1 MVEGFEGREWEL
13 KLLRGLEE
21 KEELAKERS
30 RNQKG
35 LFLAVVVEFD
45 LQRENFLVAE
55 AVLQRENFLEAE
67 ADLRKEM
74 FLVVEVDLRRVRYP
88 AVEADLQRV
97 GSLVVEVVLRRE
109 RSAEALVQKQM
120 MFDSGVDLQREMF
133 LVAEVVLQ
141 RENFLEAEAGLQKEM
156 SLVAEVDQRLVVE
169 VESQRVS
176 FLGVDWFQKD
186 YFLLLAGF
194 VLRRENSWPL
204 CLFARRDWYLL
215 HRNLGGWSKVH
226 SYSEVWRT
234 QESQLECLDFVG

>member
-1 MVEGFEGREWEL
+1 MVGGFEGREWEL

-45 LQRENFLVAE
+45 LQRENSLVAE

-97 GSLVVEVVLRRE
+97 RSLVAEVVLRRE
-109 RSAEALVQKQM
+109 RSAEALAQKQM

-141 RENFLEAEAGLQKEM
+141 RENFLVVEAGLQKEM
-156 SLVAEVDQRLVVE
+156 SLVAEVGQRLVE
-169 VESQRVS
+169 VEPQRVS

-215 HRNLGGWSKVH
+215 HRNLGDWSKVH
-226 SYSEVWRT
+226 SYSEAWRT
-234 QESQLECLDFVG
+234 RESQLECLDFAG